1 VLEFCEKCEGRCKLI
16 FVKKEYLI
24 DIRKDKRS
32 YCKVYLKRKQK
43 VILLSKFKKKKKSK
57 GSCCKC
63 FKDRDMIP
71 TQHLHSTLAWSGMGP
86 HGSYPM

>member
-1 VLEFCEKCEGRCKLI
+1 MK
-16 FVKKEYLI
+16 Y
-24 DIRKDKRS
+24 KRS

-86 HGSYPM
+86 HGSYPMWVCCVRSIFLKDIEEYYDSLKSS